1 MAGPDNNI
9 PPDNGSEPDLSPQDA
24 AFCTTKQSVWLLAIS
39 ACGIV
44 FGDIGTSPLYVMK
57 ACFSPDY
64 GLELTPLNV
73 LGILSLVFW
82 SLIIVVSIKYI
93 LVLLSVD
100 DDGEGG
106 VFALLSL
113 LRTKAHLTN
122 PFTLKLLTIAAIL
135 GAALLYGD
143 GVITPAISV
152 ISAVEGLEIT
162 THGLHNYIVII
173 AVTILFL
180 LFISQRFGID
190 RISFLFGPLMIIW
203 FLSIGILGLRQI
215 IQNPQIL
222 IAANPIHAYNF
233 FIYAPI
239 TAFILLGVVVLCI
252 TGGEALYADLGQFN
266 RASISL
272 AWYLLVWPALILNYF
287 GQGAILLADP
297 TTIKNPFFALAP
309 PTLLYPMIS
318 IATIAAII
326 ASQAIITGA
335 FSITKQAIHLD
346 LLPRLKTLQTSH
358 RIPGRIYLPQ
368 VNNLMMII
376 SIIIVLAF
384 QSSTA
389 LTGAYGIAVTAVM
402 VLTTIIFTVTVTV
415 IWKLPKAI
423 LFPVIAIFL
432 FVDLSFFTANLIKFL
447 TGGWLPILIA
457 VIITIIMGTWWQ
469 GREVINKIRISK
481 NEKLDHFSKRIAKEQ
496 PPRIKGT
503 GVFFTTVPYR
513 IPTSLNKIY
522 QHIPVLHEK
531 IVIISM
537 IPLRQPR
544 VERRHQVEIKIMGS
558 NLWLV
563 NGYFGY
569 MQQPDTWRILTFACR
584 QQIPVDLNTVT
595 VFLYAEFLLPT
606 GHSNLWRWQKTLFI
620 WLYRNAHTLRE
631 YINIPTE
638 QVIEIGDQTKI

>member
-1 MAGPDNNI
+1 MAGPDDTNPNI
-9 PPDNGSEPDLSPQDA
+9 DSPDLPPQEA
-24 AFCTTKQSVWLLAIS
+24 TTSTAKQSVWLLAIS

-64 GLELTPLNV
+64 GLHLTPLNV

-82 SLIIVVSIKYI
+82 SLVIVIAIKYI
-93 LVLLSVD
+93 LILLSVD

-106 VFALLSL
+106 VFALLSI
-113 LRTKAHLTN
+113 LRAKAHLTSQ
-122 PFTLKLLTIAAIL
+122 FTLKLLTLAAIL

-173 AVTILFL
+173 AVIILLL
-180 LFISQRFGID
+180 LFISQRFGVD

-203 FLSIGILGLRQI
+203 FLSIGILGLNQI
-215 IQNPQIL
+215 LQNPQIL
-222 IAANPIHAYNF
+222 TAANPIHAYYF
-233 FIYAPI
+233 FANAPM

-266 RASISL
+266 RASITI
-272 AWYLLVWPALILNYF
+272 AWYLLVWPSLVLNYF

-297 TTIKNPFFALAP
+297 TSVKNPFFALAP
-309 PTLLYPMIS
+309 QSLLYPMIG

-335 FSITKQAIHLD
+335 FSITKQAIHLE

-358 RIPGRIYLPQ
+358 KIRGRIYLPQ

-402 VLTTIIFTVTVTV
+402 VLTTIIFTATVSV
-415 IWKLPKAI
+415 IWKLPKMI
-423 LFPVIAIFL
+423 LFPIIALFL
-432 FVDLSFFTANLIKFL
+432 TVDLSFFTANLLKFL
-447 TGGWLPILIA
+447 TGGWLPILVA
-457 VIITIIMGTWWQ
+457 TILTVIMGTWWR
-469 GREVINKIRISK
+469 GREVIKQIRISK
-481 NEKLDHFSKRIAKEQ
+481 NEKLDHFTKRVAKEQ
-496 PPRIKGT
+496 PHRIKGT
-503 GVFFTTVPYR
+503 GVYFTIVPYR
-513 IPTSLNKIY
+513 IPTSLNKLY
-522 QHIPVLHEK
+522 KHVPVLQEK
-531 IVIISM
+531 IVIIAM
-537 IPLRQPR
+537 IPVRQPR
-544 VERRHQVEIKIMGS
+544 VERRHQVEIKTIGS
-558 NLWLV
+558 NIWLV
-563 NGYFGY
+563 NGYYGY

-584 QQIPVDLNTVT
+584 KQIPVDLNNVT
-595 VFLYAEFLLPT
+595 VFLYSEFILPT
-606 GHSNLWRWQKTLFI
+606 GRSKLWHWQKILFI

-631 YINIPTE
+631 YINIPTD
-638 QVIEIGDQTKI
+638 QVIEIGGQTKI